1 MLICRKDIERIINL
15 MDRFGMTEDWD
26 GVKLNYRDHAGGYDL
41 SVNFTTIIHNVIC
54 DINVDVAENMFGED
68 D

>member
-1 MLICRKDIERIINL
+1 MKICRKDLERIINL

-26 GVKLNYRDHAGGYDL
+26 GVKLNYRDHSGGYDL
-41 SVNFTTIIHNVIC
+41 SVDFTTVIHNVIC
-54 DINVDVAENMFGED
+54 KINVDVAEDMFGED